1 MSAMQAPRHVQGL
14 IQRAEDHREDDIE
27 GPIKPSD
34 GISKP
39 RRVIGNR
46 GGHPG
51 MRELEKQ
58 RPSRSEEYRCFAIY
72 FPDCG
77 LGAEYTFG
85 SPGCAL
91 LNESQAAL

>member
-1 MSAMQAPRHVQGL
+1 
-14 IQRAEDHREDDIE
+14 
-27 GPIKPSD
+27 
-34 GISKP
+34 
-39 RRVIGNR
+39 
-46 GGHPG
+46 

-58 RPSRSEEYRCFAIY
+58 RPSRSEEHRCFAIY

-77 LGAEYTFG
+77 LATEYTFG

>member
-1 MSAMQAPRHVQGL
+1 MAAMQAPRHVQGS
-14 IQRAEDHREDDIE
+14 IQRAEDYCEDHIE
-27 GPIKPSD
+27 GSVKSSD
-34 GISKP
+34 WISKR

-51 MRELEKQ
+51 MRELVKQ

-77 LGAEYTFG
+77 FATEYTFG

-91 LNESQAAL
+91 LNES